1 MITALTAKILGY
13 VLMGVFLAIGIAYG
27 HKIHDKIETAAGK
40 IKTKVYEAWKKSKL
54 HNRIMFAKHMREARR
69 DNRAEAAR
77 IKAEQDYRR
86 DRMKADPT
94 WAGTREEFLERLTMS
109 TVPGWRPRPEW
120 TPSPEF

>member
-1 MITALTAKILGY
+1 MITALTAKMIGY
-13 VLMGVFLAIGIAYG
+13 LLMGVFLAIGIAYG
-27 HKIHDKIETAAGK
+27 HKIHAKIETTAGK
-40 IKTKVYEAWKKSKL
+40 IKTKLYEAWKKTKL
-54 HNRIMFAKHMREARR
+54 HNKIVYGLRMWEAKRYAKA
-69 DNRAEAAR
+69 NAAY

-86 DRMKADPT
+86 ERKKADPT